1 MSALEIL
8 YHFYPQDSP
17 LRRLLVLHSTQ
28 VRDKALSI
36 AGHPALAN
44 LDINLQIVNDGALLH
59 DIGIGRC
66 NAPDIHCTGTE
77 RYLLHGTIGA
87 RMLREYGEAEGLDL
101 EALARIC
108 ERHTGAG
115 LTADDVRALDLPLP
129 PVDLL
134 PVTLEEKLVCLAD
147 KFYSKS
153 SPEREKTLD
162 EVRRSMAKFGAG
174 AQLRFEELCETFG
187 LK

>member
-36 AGHPALAN
+36 AGNPALAN

-153 SPEREKTLD
+153 SPEREKTL
-162 EVRRSMAKFGAG
+162 EQVRRSMAKFGAG
-174 AQLRFEELCETFG
+174 AQLRFKELCETFG